1 MEITVDIGYEQ
12 LVAAIKKLPAAKI
25 KQLKSALDEDIIREK
40 AIGDISDFQRFLL
53 AAPVMT
59 TEQYEQ
65 HQADRKQFDKWRT
78 K

>member
-12 LVAAIKKLPAAKI
+12 LVAAIKKLPVAKI
-25 KQLKSALDEDIIREK
+25 KQLKSALDENFIREK
-40 AIGDISDFQRFLL
+40 ATGDISDFQTFLL

-65 HQADRKQFDKWRT
+65 HQADRKHFDKWRT